1 MTTSGPANAAFPHA
15 PINEAPLGLG
25 FGDGVRIAALHE
37 PLAGIELGAYDE
49 RILRWLAEI
58 GDTPTVMTI
67 VSLLHRAR
75 AAQPV
80 PSADTEEPKP

>member
-1 MTTSGPANAAFPHA
+1 VNTPDPANAGFPHA

-37 PLAGIELGAYDE
+37 PLAGIELGTYDE

-67 VSLLHRAR
+67 ASLLHRAR
-75 AAQPV
+75 AAQPL
-80 PSADTEEPKP
+80 PPADTEEPQP